1 MGANEE
7 CDGVSK
13 FERITVSELTLAIN
27 ETILSKEDKRI
38 AELRYIEL
46 ETYERI
52 AEIMML
58 DKRTVRKRIR
68 YIYPRLEWTID
79 KLLK

>member
-7 CDGVSK
+7 YDGSTK
-13 FERITVSELTLAIN
+13 RFERITVSELTLAIN

-52 AEIMML
+52 AEVTML
-58 DKRTVRKRIR
+58 DKRTVRNRIKQ
-68 YIYPRLEWTID
+68 IYPRIMWTID
-79 KLLK
+79 KLL

>member
-7 CDGVSK
+7 CDGSSK
-13 FERITVSELTLAIN
+13 RFERITVSELTLAIN

-46 ETYERI
+46 ETIERI
-52 AEIMML
+52 AEIVML
-58 DKRTVRKRIR
+58 DKRTVRRRIK
-68 YIYPRLEWTID
+68 YIYPRIAWTID
-79 KLLK
+79 KLL

>member
-7 CDGVSK
+7 NDGSTK
-13 FERITVSELTLAIN
+13 RFERITVSQLTLAIN

-38 AELRYIEL
+38 AELRYIDL

-52 AEIMML
+52 AEVMML
-58 DKRTVRKRIR
+58 DKRTVRNRIKQ
-68 YIYPRLEWTID
+68 IYPRLMWTID
-79 KLLK
+79 KLL

>member
-7 CDGVSK
+7 YDGSTK
-13 FERITVSELTLAIN
+13 RFERITVAQLTLAIN

-38 AELRYIEL
+38 AELRYIDL

-52 AEIMML
+52 AGVMML
-58 DKRTVRKRIR
+58 DRRTVRNRIKQ
-68 YIYPRLEWTID
+68 IYPRLMWTID
-79 KLLK
+79 KLL